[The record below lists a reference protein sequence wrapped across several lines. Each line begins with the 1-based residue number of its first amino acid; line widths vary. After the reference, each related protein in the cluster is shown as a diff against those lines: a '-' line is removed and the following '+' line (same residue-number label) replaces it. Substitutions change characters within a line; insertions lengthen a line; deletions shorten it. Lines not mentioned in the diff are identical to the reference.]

1 MAKICI
7 LLSAYNGEEFIE
19 QQLQSLFAQENVDV
33 DILVRDDGST
43 DSTPQILEK
52 WQKKG
57 KLTWYG
63 GENLGWAMSFMH
75 LICHAPEAD
84 YYALCDHDDIWM
96 PEKMSEA
103 VKLLEKM
110 QGEKNLYCSN
120 MNYYRNGIDEGLVKP
135 EGLQFNIYTAMVKC
149 ITVGCT
155 MVFSK
160 ALQQS
165 IKDHPPVSV
174 YAHDFWVYQVAIST
188 GNVYYDPRSF
198 ILYRQHAHNQIG
210 QKRTWREVW
219 KRRLKSLKELHHQHE
234 REHLARQLLLCH
246 AQEMNIENKRAV
258 EEVAYYRDSIK
269 NRLKLFSDKRY
280 TMGRLSNDIFL
291 RIRILIGKL

>member
-1 MAKICI
+1 MAKICV

-19 QQLQSLFAQENVDV
+19 QQLQSLLAQENVDV
-33 DILVRDDGST
+33 DIFVRDDGST

-52 WQKKG
+52 WQKEG
-57 KLTWYG
+57 KLKWYSG
-63 GENLGWAMSFMH
+63 KNLGWAMSFMH
-75 LICHAPEAD
+75 LITHAPEAD

-96 PEKMSEA
+96 PDKLAEA
-103 VKLLEKM
+103 VHQLEKM
-110 QGEKNLYCSN
+110 QGEKKLYCSN
-120 MNYYRNGIDEGLVKP
+120 MNYYRDGKDEGLVKP
-135 EGLQFNIYTAMVKC
+135 EGLQFDIYTAMVKC

-174 YAHDFWVYQVAIST
+174 FAHDFWVYQVAIST

-210 QKRTWREVW
+210 QKRTWQEVW
-219 KRRLKSLKELHHQHE
+219 KRRLKRLRVLRHDHE
-234 REHLARQLLLCH
+234 REQMAMQLLACH
-246 AQEMNIENKRAV
+246 AQEMATENKRAV

-269 NRLKLFSDKRY
+269 NRFKLFFDKRY
-280 TMGRLSNDIFL
+280 TMGRRSNDILL
-291 RIRILIGKL
+291 RIRILLGKL

>member
-1 MAKICI
+1 MTKICV

-19 QQLQSLFAQENVDV
+19 QQLHSLSAQENVDV

-43 DSTPQILEK
+43 DSTPQILNK
-52 WQKKG
+52 WQKEG
-57 KLTWYG
+57 KLRWYG
-63 GENLGWAMSFMH
+63 GKNLGWAMSFMH

-96 PEKMSEA
+96 PNKMYEA
-103 VKLLEKM
+103 VKQLEKM
-110 QGEKNLYCSN
+110 RGEKNLYCSN
-120 MNYYRNGIDEGLVKP
+120 MNYYRDGKDEGLVKP

-188 GNVYYDPRSF
+188 GDVYYDPRSF

-210 QKRTWREVW
+210 QKRTWQEVW
-219 KRRLKSLKELHHQHE
+219 KRRLKKLKDLPHQHE
-234 REHLARQLLLCH
+234 REDMARQLLACH
-246 AQEMNIENKRAV
+246 AQEMNEENRKAV

-269 NRLKLFSDKRY
+269 NRSRLFFDKRY
-280 TMGRLSNDIFL
+280 TMGRPSNDIFL